1 MPEFEPPVV
10 DVDVVLDI
18 ILDILDIVWD
28 IPRDIPPVTDIGD
41 LPPFTDEYLEVIIKN
56 DEVREIVAKRARE
69 AQAQGRAFPL
79 PSGPELAA
87 ARERQLA
94 RRQRSS

>member
-1 MPEFEPPVV
+1 MPEFEPIDLDIVI
-10 DVDVVLDI
+10 DI

-28 IPRDIPPVTDIGD
+28 IPRDIPTVGDRIGD
-41 LPPFTDEYLEVIIKN
+41 LPFSVEYLEERIKN
-56 DEVREIVAKRARE
+56 PEVREVVVRRVRE
-69 AQAQGRAFPL
+69 AQAQGHEFPL

-94 RRQRSS
+94 RRRHDS